1 MNDHGDVEET
11 DGEQQTHRL
20 STIRESMDS
29 SLAGSIN
36 SSSFASQSFAE
47 FQSEPESLRGSLRTE
62 SQTHLCTNDFGTP
75 NQVQPTRRPTRP
87 SFLTSA
93 RPLSPISSSNET
105 TPTESPAQRP
115 RFLAFPNL
123 LSKKLNKS
131 FLNSS
136 SASAST
142 PSPMEPKPIFEA
154 ESPDELAL
162 VEAAYLY
169 NCRLI
174 KRTPQSLTVM
184 MPGMEIQY
192 LLVLL

>member
-1 MNDHGDVEET
+1 MDDHGEEVEEQL
-11 DGEQQTHRL
+11 DGEIPGQRL

-29 SLAGSIN
+29 SSVN
-36 SSSFASQSFAE
+36 SASFASQSFSD
-47 FQSEPESLRGSLRTE
+47 FQSEPENLRSSLKNDTL
-62 SQTHLCTNDFGTP
+62 QTNLCTNGLVIP
-75 NQVQPTRRPTRP
+75 SQGIRRPIRHLMLKPDT
-87 SFLTSA
+87 A

-115 RFLAFPNL
+115 RFLTFQNAL
-123 LSKKLNKS
+123 TKKLS
-131 FLNSS
+131 RTLLNNVTSV
-136 SASAST
+136 SAST

-174 KRTPQSLTVM
+174 KRSPQSLTVM
-184 MPGMEIQY
+184 MPGN
-192 LLVLL
+192 LV